1 MKKIYNFLKVK
12 LCYRTYWR
20 QWLVFFAICF
30 LVFACNGNNTKKTP
44 HNHESKNTSSTSLSP
59 LTYTMVELENTH
71 IHLEY
76 SSPSVRKRIIF
87 GGLLA
92 FNQIWQAGAHNATW
106 FETDNDIIINDINLE
121 KGKYGI
127 FMIPRKYED
136 WTIIFNTRWNQHG
149 KDDYNPS
156 EDVIRFDITPITD
169 NEFNEKLIYKLDKLD
184 NKSAKLS
191 FAWESTKIEF
201 DIKL

>member
-1 MKKIYNFLKVK
+1 MLKRIIV
-12 LCYRTYWR
+12 LLLFV
-20 QWLVFFAICF
+20 QFSFSQ
-30 LVFACNGNNTKKTP
+30 
-44 HNHESKNTSSTSLSP
+44 EKNTNQHKHNDKPSTNSEKILSP
-59 LTYTMVELENTH
+59 LTQSMISIKDTH
-71 IHLEY
+71 LHIEY
-76 SSPSVRKRIIF
+76 SSPSVRNRIVF

-92 FNQIWQAGAHNATW
+92 FNEVWQAGAHNATW

-127 FMIPRKYED
+127 FMIPRKDDD
-136 WTIIFNTRWNQHG
+136 WTIIFNSRWNQHG
-149 KDDYNPS
+149 KDEYNPS